1 MIWLLSYL
9 ALGLFAG
16 FFAGMLGIGG
26 GTVMTPLLVMLFAAQ
41 AGFPAGEILHLALGT
56 SMATILFTSLSSLRE
71 HHRHGAVLWPVVLTI
86 TPGILC
92 GTLAGTLLAA
102 RVPAQPL
109 AIFFAAFVCVVALQ
123 MMLNLKPKPT
133 RELPGKGGLFGVGA
147 GIGAVSALVAIGG
160 GALTVPFLSWCNVRV
175 HNAIGTSSAIGFPI
189 AVGASLGYIFN
200 GWGHAGLPPW
210 SLGFVYLPALACL
223 AVASMLAAPFG
234 AKTAHRLPVATLKRV
249 FAVLLI
255 LLATKMVFDI
265 FTAG

>member
-9 ALGLFAG
+9 GLGLFAG

-41 AGFPAGEILHLALGT
+41 SGFPAGETLHLALGT
-56 SMATILFTSLSSLRE
+56 SMATILFTSISSLRA
-71 HHRHGAVLWPVVLTI
+71 HHKHGAVLWPVVLTI

-109 AIFFAAFVCVVALQ
+109 AIFFAAFVCVIALQ
-123 MMLNLKPKPT
+123 MLLNLKPKPT

-175 HNAIGTSSAIGFPI
+175 HNAIGTSAAIGLPI
-189 AVGASLGYIFN
+189 AIGASLGYIFN
-200 GWGHAGLPPW
+200 GWGHAGLPPG

-223 AVASMLAAPFG
+223 AAASMLAAPFG
-234 AKTAHRLPVATLKRV
+234 ARTAHRLPVATLKRV

-255 LLATKMVFDI
+255 LLAAKMVADI
-265 FTAG
+265 FTAA